1 MNLNN
6 TLGKDSFFM
15 VNKKLLKELG
25 FEATLLLSDLISKE
39 QYFKDRNTLDNEGFF
54 FNTQKNIEEDTTLT
68 RYQLD
73 NAINILE
80 GKNFIETKLKGMPQ
94 RKHYRILAT
103 QIASFLQ
110 IELQKTYNDNKN
122 KDNKNKDNNS
132 TAIAD
137 AKTNKNLNLN
147 TVIGIYKEKQIDIPN
162 TIFKSN
168 TERASADELIRLKG
182 VKKIS
187 SMLDYCLELVENT
200 KPEEKRFILRFDTPY
215 HLLKNYEAIKMKM

>member
-6 TLGKDSFFM
+6 TLGRDSFFM
-15 VNKKLLKELG
+15 INKKLLKELG

-39 QYFKDRNTLDNEGFF
+39 QYFKDRDNLDEDGFF
-54 FNTQKNIEEDTTLT
+54 FNTQKNIEEDTLLS

-73 NAINILE
+73 NAIKILE
-80 GKNFIETKLKGMPQ
+80 SKNFIETKLKGMPQ
-94 RKHYRILAT
+94 RKHYQILAT

-110 IELQKTYNDNKN
+110 IELRKTDNDNKN
-122 KDNKNKDNNS
+122 KYNNNKNNNS

-137 AKTNKNLNLN
+137 AKTNKNLE
-147 TVIGIYKEKQIDIPN
+147 IN
-162 TIFKSN
+162 TIYELYKSKGIDLPLFFGSPS
-168 TERASADELIRLKG
+168 EKKSAKELLKSKG
-182 VKKIS
+182 VEKVS
-187 SMLDYCLELVENT
+187 NMLDYCLDLIENT